1 MKKYL
6 LAMGLII
13 ALGFNAT
20 TAAQTRQIKEQQE
33 LVDTTAKDNLEAFSD
48 TISIADSL
56 EQVIDNTPA
65 DWDDDDDNTIIDL
78 KQIFKGVN
86 GNGLAGMLFALMVI
100 MIIFVFSPL
109 IIFGLLLYFIFR
121 NRRQKMKL
129 AQMAVQNGQ
138 PIPDQL
144 LNDVSPNDSET
155 YKSGMRQLFLGLGLM
170 IFLGITV
177 GEIGFGIGALVLFI
191 GLGKVII
198 ARKSMA
204 QENLNR
210 NLNQNNNQN
219 SNNIQNYE

>member
-1 MKKYL
+1 MSNKYW
-6 LAMGLII
+6 
-13 ALGFNAT
+13 GFSSAWY
-20 TAAQTRQIKEQQE
+20 
-33 LVDTTAKDNLEAFSD
+33 DNSD
-48 TISIADSL
+48 WD
-56 EQVIDNTPA
+56 D

-177 GEIGFGIGALVLFI
+177 GKIGFGIGALVLFI